1 MKTTITIVVEDN
13 EEEGK
18 KQEAAAKEKPPDDL
32 TQVLAKIGE
41 VVQEV
46 KLLRGRVGI
55 K

>member
-1 MKTTITIVVEDN
+1 MKTTITIVVEDD

-18 KQEAAAKEKPPDDL
+18 KAEAAAKAKPPDDL

-41 VVQEV
+41 VVTEI
-46 KLLRGRVGI
+46 KLMRGRLGI